1 MKKSVS
7 VVIRTLNE
15 ERYLKELLAAVQSQS
30 QDRYDIETVIVDSGS
45 TDQTLLIA
53 KAYNCRITTI
63 EKSEFT
69 FGRSLNIGC
78 AFAQGD
84 FLVFISGHCI
94 PVNEQWVNELVT
106 PLEDRCAYSY
116 GRQMGRDSTKF
127 SERQLF
133 KKYFPESSRLPQE
146 GFFCNN
152 ANAALRRDVWQ
163 CYHFDETLTGCEDM
177 FLGKQLVTDG
187 FDLGYVASAP
197 VYHIHDEQ
205 WPQVLNRYEREA
217 VALQRIL
224 PEVTLSAWEALGYF
238 VIGVGKDFRA
248 AVSEGVFFREWESIL
263 RFRRAQYLG
272 AYRGNRRNRKISAA
286 MKARYFY
293 PRVTSMEIH
302 HDPD

>member
-1 MKKSVS
+1 MKKTVS

-15 ERYLKELLAAVQSQS
+15 ERYLKELLVAIRCQARN
-30 QDRYDIETVIVDSGS
+30 RYDIETVIVDSGS
-45 TDQTLLIA
+45 TDQTLSIA
-53 KAYNCRITTI
+53 ETFGCRITTI
-63 EKSEFT
+63 QKSEFT

-78 AFAQGD
+78 AFARGD

-94 PVNEQWVNELVT
+94 PVDDQWINELVT

-116 GRQMGRDSTKF
+116 GRQLGRDSTKF
-127 SERQLF
+127 SECQLF
-133 KKYFPESSRLPQE
+133 KKYFPERSRLPQE

-152 ANAALRRDVWQ
+152 ANAALRRDVWER
-163 CYHFDETLTGCEDM
+163 YRFDETLTGCEDM
-177 FLGKQLVTDG
+177 YLGKQLVTDG
-187 FDLGYVASAP
+187 LALGYVASAP
-197 VYHIHDEQ
+197 VYHIHDEH

-224 PEVTLSAWEALGYF
+224 PEVTLSPWEALGYF
-238 VIGVGKDFRA
+238 MIGVGKDFRA
-248 AVSEGVFFREWESIL
+248 ATSQGVLLREWESIL
-263 RFRRAQYLG
+263 RFRYAQYLG
-272 AYRGNRRNRKISAA
+272 AYRGNQRNRKISAA